1 MGKESEKGKKN
12 SKLSFLTVW
21 DSIIYAYLHRH
32 SSSSSDL
39 SYDNFYYDLDGFYSK
54 DNGVTYMYTLD
65 GYPTSMETSFR
76 TSLRMECRGETRISF
91 ISVLDRHKIDW
102 NSNQM
107 KAKLRGWQILDE
119 NQAEVSEYNMH
130 KNIADLD
137 NIEWRKMSLRYLND
151 AVLRR
156 KRKTFRFRCAVL
168 VSGVRG
174 EDFDTSIEAIEDF
187 CKQRGILLTRVL
199 YNVPEFLGMFSPFK
213 LSRDTKLEKEVGNV
227 VLTDELLARYTSFSQ
242 GKVGKSG
249 EYWGTDIYSCFACLK
264 PTKVKN
270 TDAETWLITGET
282 GSGKSYFGKGLI
294 IQLLAKP
301 YINGTIN
308 DVEGF
313 EYVELMQ
320 FETDEDRM
328 VLLNMAEGQG
338 LYFDPVPIILTG
350 DVKSDETMY
359 SMSVSF
365 TTVMFKTLV
374 GDVDIHIKVWVDII
388 IDEAVSRTYKNA
400 GVKQD
405 DMSTWENSAKL
416 SVFDVYYQ
424 AKDML
429 MNPEKNSTELT
440 DKIFNN
446 EDYLD
451 ALQVVVGKLSRYFE
465 DTGTL
470 RGTFTKR
477 VLLEEIAHAKLV
489 INSFG
494 MAGKSP
500 DTIDPVQMSLMQMY
514 AANISHIRSIFSKV
528 DGKYNFK
535 VWEEF
540 QRWGTFPN
548 SERIITTA
556 LTGGRKLGDINI
568 IMTNKVSD
576 LLNDDKFGIFG
587 NISSVAIGCIWD
599 AKVRH
604 DLCKRLSMENFES
617 DLDTLVSKNKQLVNY
632 VDGDTVQDS
641 AYSKAFLIGLDKT
654 YFTVSRMNL
663 PEEWDSM
670 SLFQTGVELKYNEE
684 EE

>member
-1 MGKESEKGKKN
+1 MGSKKK
-12 SKLSFLTVW
+12 KLGFMSIL
-21 DSIIYAYLHRH
+21 DSVLFAYGSRH
-32 SSSSSDL
+32 SSTAGDL
-39 SYDNFYYDLDGFYSK
+39 SFSDFYYDMNGYYNK
-54 DNGVTYMYTLD
+54 DTGVTYMYTID
-65 GYPTSMETSFR
+65 GYPNSMDTSFR
-76 TSLRMECRGETRISF
+76 TDLRRECKGDVRISF
-91 ISVLDRHKIDW
+91 ISLLDSYKIDW

-107 KAKLRGWQILDE
+107 QAKLRGWQILDE
-119 NQAEVSEYNMH
+119 TQAEVSDYNMH
-130 KNIADLD
+130 KNIQDMD
-137 NIEWRKMSLRYLND
+137 NIEWRKLSLRYLND

-168 VSGVRG
+168 VSGTRG
-174 EDFDTSIEAIEDF
+174 TDFDESIESIEDY
-187 CKQRGILLTRVL
+187 CKQRGIKLTRVL
-199 YNVPEFLGMFSPFK
+199 YNVYDYLGMFSPFR
-213 LSRDTKLEKEVGNV
+213 LGYNTKLEKEIGNV
-227 VLTDELLARYTSFSQ
+227 VLTDELLARYTTFSQ

-249 EYWGTDIYSCFACLK
+249 EYWGTDIFSCFACLK

-313 EYVELMQ
+313 EYTELLD
-320 FETDEDRM
+320 FATDADKM

-338 LYFDPVPIILTG
+338 LYVDPVPIILTG
-350 DVKSDETMY
+350 DDKSDETMY

-365 TTVMFKTLV
+365 TTVMFRAMVGTL
-374 GDVDIHIKVWVDII
+374 DEHLQIWSDII
-388 IDEAVSRTYKNA
+388 IDEAVSRTYSSA
-400 GVKQD
+400 GVEQE
-405 DMSTWENSAKL
+405 DMSTWSNSDDL
-416 SVFDVYYQ
+416 SIFDVY
-424 AKDML
+424 ANIKEML
-429 MNPEKNSTELT
+429 INPKSNQTELT
-440 DKIFNN
+440 EKVFNN
-446 EDYLD
+446 AVYID

-465 DTGTL
+465 ENGTL
-470 RGTFTKR
+470 RGTFKKR
-477 VLLEEIAHAKLV
+477 VSLEEIAHAKLV

-500 DTIDPVQMSLMQMY
+500 DTVDKVQMSLMQMY

-568 IMTNKVSD
+568 LMTNKVKD
-576 LLNDDKFGIFG
+576 LLDDDKFGIFG
-587 NISSVAIGCIWD
+587 NISSVAVGCIWD
-599 AKVRH
+599 SKVRH
-604 DLCKRLSMENFES
+604 DLCERLSMLNFES
-617 DLDTLVSKNKQLVNY
+617 DLDTLVSKNKQLLNY

-654 YFTVSRMNL
+654 YYTISKMNL
-663 PEEWDSM
+663 PDEWDSM
-670 SLFQTGVELKYNEE
+670 SLFQTGVELKYDEDDE
-684 EE
+684 

>member
-1 MGKESEKGKKN
+1 MAKD
-12 SKLSFLTVW
+12 SFIKVW
-21 DSIIYAYLHRH
+21 DKVLATVLKKGI
-32 SSSSSDL
+32 SSSASASGKD
-39 SYDNFYYDLDGFYSK
+39 FYYDTTGYYNK
-54 DNGVTYMYTLD
+54 DDGVTYMYTLD
-65 GYPTSMETSFR
+65 GYPSAMETSFR
-76 TSLRMECRGETRISF
+76 TNLRNECRGETRISI
-91 ISVLDRHKIDW
+91 ISLMDRHDIDW

-107 KAKLRGWQILDE
+107 KSKLRSWQILDE
-119 NQAEVSEYNMH
+119 SKDDVNVYNMH
-130 KNIADLD
+130 QNIAEMDS
-137 NIEWRKMSLRYLND
+137 IEWKKASLVYLND

-156 KRKTFRFRCAVL
+156 SRKTFRFRSAVL
-168 VSGVRG
+168 VSGKRG
-174 EDFDTSIEAIEDF
+174 QDFDDSIDAIENY
-187 CKQRGILLTRVL
+187 CKQRGIVLTRVL
-199 YNVPEFLGMFSPFK
+199 YNVPQFMSMYSPFK
-213 LSRDTKLEKEVGNV
+213 LSRDPKLEKEVGNV
-227 VLTDELLARYTSFSQ
+227 VLTDELLSRFNTFSQ
-242 GKVGKSG
+242 GKIGKSG
-249 EYWGTDIYSCFACLK
+249 EYWGTDIFSCFPCLK

-294 IQLLAKP
+294 IQLLGKP

-313 EYVELMQ
+313 EYTDLLE
-320 FETDEDRM
+320 FETDEDKM
-328 VLLNMAEGQG
+328 ILINMAEGQG

-350 DVKSDETMY
+350 DAQSDETMY

-374 GDVDIHIKVWVDII
+374 GDVDTHIRVWVDII

-400 GVKQD
+400 GVRQD
-405 DMSTWENSAKL
+405 NLDTWVNSLDL
-416 SVFDVYYQ
+416 SIFDVYYQ
-424 AKDML
+424 AKEML
-429 MNPEKNSTELT
+429 MNPSKSSTELT
-440 DKIFNN
+440 DKVFDNK
-446 EDYLD
+446 DYLD

-477 VLLEEIAHAKLV
+477 VLLEDIAHAKLV

-576 LLNDDKFGIFG
+576 LLSDDKFGIFG

-599 AKVRH
+599 AKVRQE
-604 DLCKRLSMENFES
+604 LCERLSMQNFES
-617 DLDTLVSKNKQLVNY
+617 DLNTLVIKNKQLVNY

-654 YFTVSRMNL
+654 YYTISRMNL

-670 SLFQTGVELKYNEE
+670 SLFQTGVELKYDYEE
-684 EE
+684 QQ

>member
-1 MGKESEKGKKN
+1 MGSKKK
-12 SKLSFLTVW
+12 KLRFMSIL
-21 DSIIYAYLHRH
+21 DSVLFAYGSRH
-32 SSSSSDL
+32 SSTAGDL
-39 SYDNFYYDLDGFYSK
+39 SFSDFYYDMNGYYNK
-54 DNGVTYMYTLD
+54 DTGVTYMYTID
-65 GYPTSMETSFR
+65 GYPNSMDTSFR
-76 TSLRMECRGETRISF
+76 TDLRRECKGDVRISF
-91 ISVLDRHKIDW
+91 ISLLDSYKIDW

-107 KAKLRGWQILDE
+107 QAKLRGWQILDE
-119 NQAEVSEYNMH
+119 TQAEVSDYNMH
-130 KNIADLD
+130 KNIQDMD
-137 NIEWRKMSLRYLND
+137 NIEWRKLSLRYLND

-168 VSGVRG
+168 VSGTRG
-174 EDFDTSIEAIEDF
+174 TDFDESIESIEDY
-187 CKQRGILLTRVL
+187 CKQRGIKLTRVL
-199 YNVPEFLGMFSPFK
+199 YNVYDYLGMFSPFR
-213 LSRDTKLEKEVGNV
+213 LGYNTKLEKEIGNV
-227 VLTDELLARYTSFSQ
+227 VLTDELLARYTTFSQ

-249 EYWGTDIYSCFACLK
+249 EYWGTDIFSCFACLK

-313 EYVELMQ
+313 EYTELLD
-320 FETDEDRM
+320 FATDADKM

-338 LYFDPVPIILTG
+338 LYVDPVPIILTG
-350 DVKSDETMY
+350 DDKSDETMY

-365 TTVMFKTLV
+365 TTVMFRAMVGTL
-374 GDVDIHIKVWVDII
+374 DEHLQIWSDII
-388 IDEAVSRTYKNA
+388 IDEAVSRTYSSA
-400 GVKQD
+400 GVEQE
-405 DMSTWENSAKL
+405 DMSTWSNSDNL
-416 SVFDVYYQ
+416 SIFDVY
-424 AKDML
+424 ANIKEML
-429 MNPEKNSTELT
+429 INPELNQTELT
-440 DKIFNN
+440 EKVFNN
-446 EDYLD
+446 AVYID

-465 DTGTL
+465 ENGTL
-470 RGTFTKR
+470 RGTFKKR
-477 VLLEEIAHAKLV
+477 VSLEEIAHAKLV

-500 DTIDPVQMSLMQMY
+500 DTVDKVQMSLMQMY

-568 IMTNKVSD
+568 IMTNKVKD
-576 LLNDDKFGIFG
+576 LLDDDKFGIFG
-587 NISSVAIGCIWD
+587 NISSVAVGCIWD
-599 AKVRH
+599 SKVRH
-604 DLCKRLSMENFES
+604 DLCERLSMLNFES
-617 DLDTLVSKNKQLVNY
+617 DLDTLVSKNKQLLNY

-654 YFTVSRMNL
+654 YYTISKMNL
-663 PEEWDSM
+663 PDEWDSM
-670 SLFQTGVELKYNEE
+670 SLFQTGVELKCDEDDE
-684 EE
+684 

>member
-1 MGKESEKGKKN
+1 MASMSWLTLWDIVLSTLLKKN
-12 SKLSFLTVW
+12 MSASAK
-21 DSIIYAYLHRH
+21 
-32 SSSSSDL
+32 SS
-39 SYDNFYYDLDGFYSK
+39 NAPFYFEPTGFYSR

-65 GYPTSMETSFR
+65 GYPASMETSFR
-76 TSLRMECRGETRISF
+76 TSLRNECRGDTRISV
-91 ISVLDRHKIDW
+91 ISLLDRHEIDW

-107 KAKLRGWQILDE
+107 KSKLRSWRIVDE
-119 NQAEVSEYNMH
+119 SKEDVSVYDMH
-130 KNIADLD
+130 KNISEMD
-137 NIEWRKMSLRYLND
+137 NIEWKKASLMYLND

-156 KRKTFRFRCAVL
+156 NRKTFRFRSAVF
-168 VSGVRG
+168 VSGTRG
-174 EDFDTSIEAIEDF
+174 QEFDDSIEAIETY
-187 CKQRGILLTRVL
+187 CKQRGIQLTRVL
-199 YNVPEFLGMFSPFK
+199 YNVNEYMAMYSPFK
-213 LSRDTKLEKEVGNV
+213 LSRDPKLEKEVGNV
-227 VLTDELLARYTSFSQ
+227 VLTDELLARFSSFSQ
-242 GKVGKSG
+242 GKVGKAG

-301 YINGTIN
+301 FINGTIN

-313 EYVELMQ
+313 EYIELLN
-320 FETDEDRM
+320 FETDEDKM
-328 VLLNMAEGQG
+328 VLLNMSEGRG
-338 LYFDPVPIILTG
+338 LYFDPVPILRTG
-350 DVKSDETMY
+350 DVESDETMY
-359 SMSVSF
+359 AMSVSF
-365 TTVMFKTLV
+365 TSTMFKVLV
-374 GDVDIHIKVWVDII
+374 GEVENKIGVWVNII
-388 IDEAVSRTYKNA
+388 IDEAVSRLYKSV
-400 GVKQD
+400 GVKQMDMDTWGNAD
-405 DMSTWENSAKL
+405 DSCI
-416 SVFDVYYQ
+416 FDVYEII
-424 AKDML
+424 KDML
-429 MNPEKNSTELT
+429 MNPDKDKT
-440 DKIFNN
+440 DLSSKVFDND
-446 EDYLD
+446 DYLN

-465 DTGTL
+465 EDGTL
-470 RGTFTKR
+470 RGTFSER
-477 VLLEEIAHAKLV
+477 VSLEEIAHAKLV

-500 DTIDPVQMSLMQMY
+500 DTVDPVQMALMQMY

-548 SERIITTA
+548 AERTITTA

-568 IMTNKVSD
+568 IMTNKVSA
-576 LLNDDKFGIFG
+576 LLEDDKFGIFG

-604 DLCKRLSMENFES
+604 ELCERLSMQNFEA

-654 YFTVSRMNL
+654 YYTISRMNL
-663 PEEWDSM
+663 PDEWDSM
-670 SLFQTGVELKYNEE
+670 SLFQTGVELKYDSDDE
-684 EE
+684 

>member
-1 MGKESEKGKKN
+1 MGSKKK
-12 SKLSFLTVW
+12 KLGFMSIL
-21 DSIIYAYLHRH
+21 DSVLFAYSSRH
-32 SSSSSDL
+32 SSTAGDL
-39 SYDNFYYDLDGFYSK
+39 SFSDFYYDMDGYYNK
-54 DNGVTYMYTLD
+54 DTGVTYMYTID
-65 GYPTSMETSFR
+65 GYPNSMDTSFR
-76 TSLRMECRGETRISF
+76 TDLRRECKGDVRISF
-91 ISVLDRHKIDW
+91 ISLLDSYKIDW

-107 KAKLRGWQILDE
+107 QAKLRGWQILDE
-119 NQAEVSEYNMH
+119 TQAEVSDYNMH
-130 KNIADLD
+130 KNIQDMD
-137 NIEWRKMSLRYLND
+137 NIEWRKLSLRYLND

-168 VSGVRG
+168 VSGTRG
-174 EDFDTSIEAIEDF
+174 TDFDESIESIEDY
-187 CKQRGILLTRVL
+187 CKQRGIKLTRVL
-199 YNVPEFLGMFSPFK
+199 YNVYDYLGMFSPFK
-213 LSRDTKLEKEVGNV
+213 LGYNTKLEKEIGNV
-227 VLTDELLARYTSFSQ
+227 VLTDELLARYTTFSQ

-249 EYWGTDIYSCFACLK
+249 EYWGTDIFSCFACLK

-313 EYVELMQ
+313 EYTELLD
-320 FETDEDRM
+320 FATDADKM

-338 LYFDPVPIILTG
+338 LYVDPVPIILTG
-350 DVKSDETMY
+350 DAKSDETMY

-365 TTVMFKTLV
+365 TSVMFRAMVGTL
-374 GDVDIHIKVWVDII
+374 DEHLQIWSDII
-388 IDEAVSRTYKNA
+388 IDEAVSRTYSSV
-400 GVKQD
+400 GVEQE
-405 DMSTWENSAKL
+405 DMSTWSNSDDL
-416 SVFDVYYQ
+416 SIFDVY
-424 AKDML
+424 ANIKEML
-429 MNPEKNSTELT
+429 INPQSNQTELT
-440 DKIFNN
+440 KKVFNN
-446 EDYLD
+446 ADYID
-451 ALQVVVGKLSRYFE
+451 TLQVVVGKLSRYFE
-465 DTGTL
+465 ENGTL
-470 RGTFTKR
+470 RGTFKKR
-477 VLLEEIAHAKLV
+477 VSLEEIAHAKLV

-500 DTIDPVQMSLMQMY
+500 DTVDKVQMSLMQMY

-568 IMTNKVSD
+568 IMTNKVKD
-576 LLNDDKFGIFG
+576 LLDDDKFGIFG
-587 NISSVAIGCIWD
+587 NISSVAVGCIWD
-599 AKVRH
+599 SKVRH
-604 DLCKRLSMENFES
+604 DLCERLSMMNFES
-617 DLDTLVSKNKQLVNY
+617 DLDTLVSKNKQLLNY

-654 YFTVSRMNL
+654 YYTISKMNL

-670 SLFQTGVELKYNEE
+670 SLFQTGVELKYDEDDE
-684 EE
+684 

>member
-1 MGKESEKGKKN
+1 MGSKKKKLGFVSILDLVLFAYN
-12 SKLSFLTVW
+12 S
-21 DSIIYAYLHRH
+21 RH
-32 SSSSSDL
+32 SSTAGDL
-39 SYDNFYYDLDGFYSK
+39 SFSNFYYDMDGYYNK
-54 DNGVTYMYTLD
+54 DTGVTYMYTID
-65 GYPTSMETSFR
+65 GYPNSMDTSFR
-76 TSLRMECRGETRISF
+76 TDLRRECKGDVRISF
-91 ISVLDRHKIDW
+91 ISLLDSYKIDW

-107 KAKLRGWQILDE
+107 QAKLRGWQILDE
-119 NQAEVSEYNMH
+119 TQAEVSDYNMH
-130 KNIADLD
+130 KNIQDMD
-137 NIEWRKMSLRYLND
+137 NIEWRKLSLRYLND

-168 VSGVRG
+168 VSGTRG
-174 EDFDTSIEAIEDF
+174 DDFDESIESIEDY
-187 CKQRGILLTRVL
+187 CKQRGIKLTRVL
-199 YNVPEFLGMFSPFK
+199 YNVYDYLGMFSPFK
-213 LSRDTKLEKEVGNV
+213 LGYNAKLEKEIGNV
-227 VLTDELLARYTSFSQ
+227 VLTDELLARYTTFSQ

-249 EYWGTDIYSCFACLK
+249 EYWGTDIFSCFACLK

-313 EYVELMQ
+313 EYTELLD
-320 FETDEDRM
+320 FETDEDKM

-338 LYFDPVPIILTG
+338 LYVDPVPIILTG
-350 DVKSDETMY
+350 DAKSDETMY

-365 TTVMFKTLV
+365 TSVMFRTMVGTL
-374 GDVDIHIKVWVDII
+374 DEHLQIWADII
-388 IDEAVSRTYKNA
+388 IDEAVSRTYSSV
-400 GVKQD
+400 GVEQE
-405 DMSTWENSAKL
+405 DMSTWSNSDDL
-416 SVFDVYYQ
+416 SIFDVYSNI
-424 AKDML
+424 KEML
-429 MNPEKNSTELT
+429 INPESNQTELT
-440 DKIFNN
+440 EKVFNN
-446 EDYLD
+446 ADYIG
-451 ALQVVVGKLSRYFE
+451 ALQVVIGKLSRYFE
-465 DTGTL
+465 DNGTL
-470 RGTFTKR
+470 RGTFKKR
-477 VLLEEIAHAKLV
+477 VSLEEIAHAKLV

-500 DTIDPVQMSLMQMY
+500 DTVDRVQMSLMQMY

-568 IMTNKVSD
+568 IMTNKVKD
-576 LLNDDKFGIFG
+576 LLDDDKFGIFG

-599 AKVRH
+599 SKVRH
-604 DLCKRLSMENFES
+604 DLCERLSMLNFES
-617 DLDTLVSKNKQLVNY
+617 DLDTLVSKNKQLLNY

-654 YFTVSRMNL
+654 YYTISKMNL
-663 PEEWDSM
+663 PDEWDSM
-670 SLFQTGVELKYNEE
+670 SLFQTGVELKYDEDDE
-684 EE
+684 

>member
-1 MGKESEKGKKN
+1 MSI
-12 SKLSFLTVW
+12 L
-21 DSIIYAYLHRH
+21 DSVLFAYGSRH
-32 SSSSSDL
+32 SSTAGDL
-39 SYDNFYYDLDGFYSK
+39 SFSDFYYDMNGYYNK
-54 DNGVTYMYTLD
+54 DTGVTYMYTID
-65 GYPTSMETSFR
+65 GYPNSMDTSFR
-76 TSLRMECRGETRISF
+76 TDLRRECKGDVRISF
-91 ISVLDRHKIDW
+91 ISLLDSYKIDW

-107 KAKLRGWQILDE
+107 QAKLRGWQILDE
-119 NQAEVSEYNMH
+119 TQAEVSDYNMH
-130 KNIADLD
+130 KNIQDMD
-137 NIEWRKMSLRYLND
+137 NIEWRKLSLRYLND

-156 KRKTFRFRCAVL
+156 KRKTLRFRCAVL
-168 VSGVRG
+168 VSGTRG
-174 EDFDTSIEAIEDF
+174 TDFDESIESIEDY
-187 CKQRGILLTRVL
+187 CKQRGIKLTRVL
-199 YNVPEFLGMFSPFK
+199 YNVYDYLGMFSPFR
-213 LSRDTKLEKEVGNV
+213 LGYNTKLEKEIGNV
-227 VLTDELLARYTSFSQ
+227 VLTDELLARYTTFSQ

-249 EYWGTDIYSCFACLK
+249 EYWGTDIFSCFACLK

-313 EYVELMQ
+313 EYTELLD
-320 FETDEDRM
+320 FATDADKM

-338 LYFDPVPIILTG
+338 LYVDPVPIILTG
-350 DVKSDETMY
+350 DDKSDETMY

-365 TTVMFKTLV
+365 TTAMFRAMVGTL
-374 GDVDIHIKVWVDII
+374 DEHLQIWSDII
-388 IDEAVSRTYKNA
+388 IDEAVSRTYSSA
-400 GVKQD
+400 GVEQE
-405 DMSTWENSAKL
+405 DMSTWSNSDDL
-416 SVFDVYYQ
+416 SIFDVY
-424 AKDML
+424 ANIKEML
-429 MNPEKNSTELT
+429 INPKSNQTELT
-440 DKIFNN
+440 EKVFNN
-446 EDYLD
+446 AVYID

-465 DTGTL
+465 ENGTL
-470 RGTFTKR
+470 RGTFKKR
-477 VLLEEIAHAKLV
+477 VSLEEIAHAKLV

-500 DTIDPVQMSLMQMY
+500 DTVDKVQMSLMQMY

-568 IMTNKVSD
+568 IMTNKVKD
-576 LLNDDKFGIFG
+576 LLDDDKFGIFG
-587 NISSVAIGCIWD
+587 NISSVAVGCIWD
-599 AKVRH
+599 SKVRH
-604 DLCKRLSMENFES
+604 DLCERLSMLNFES
-617 DLDTLVSKNKQLVNY
+617 DLDTLVSKNKQLLNY

-654 YFTVSRMNL
+654 YYTISKMNL
-663 PEEWDSM
+663 PDEWDSM
-670 SLFQTGVELKYNEE
+670 SLFQTGVELKYDEDDE
-684 EE
+684 

>member
-1 MGKESEKGKKN
+1 MGSKKK
-12 SKLSFLTVW
+12 KLGFMSIL
-21 DSIIYAYLHRH
+21 DSVLFAYGSRH
-32 SSSSSDL
+32 SSTAGDL
-39 SYDNFYYDLDGFYSK
+39 SFSDFYYDMNGYYNK
-54 DNGVTYMYTLD
+54 DTGVTYMYTID
-65 GYPTSMETSFR
+65 GYPNSMDTSFR
-76 TSLRMECRGETRISF
+76 TDLRRECKGDVRISF
-91 ISVLDRHKIDW
+91 ISLLDSYKIDW

-107 KAKLRGWQILDE
+107 QAKLRGWQILDE
-119 NQAEVSEYNMH
+119 TQAEVSDYNMH
-130 KNIADLD
+130 KNIQDMD
-137 NIEWRKMSLRYLND
+137 NIEWRKLSLRYLND

-168 VSGVRG
+168 VSGTRG
-174 EDFDTSIEAIEDF
+174 TDFDESIESIEDY
-187 CKQRGILLTRVL
+187 CKQRGIKLTRVL
-199 YNVPEFLGMFSPFK
+199 YNVYDYLGMFSPFR
-213 LSRDTKLEKEVGNV
+213 LGYNTKLEKEIGNV
-227 VLTDELLARYTSFSQ
+227 VLTDELLARYTTFSQ

-249 EYWGTDIYSCFACLK
+249 EYWGTDIFSCFACLK

-313 EYVELMQ
+313 EYTELLD
-320 FETDEDRM
+320 FATDADKM

-338 LYFDPVPIILTG
+338 LYVDPVPIILTG
-350 DVKSDETMY
+350 DDKSDETMY

-365 TTVMFKTLV
+365 TTVMFRAMVGTL
-374 GDVDIHIKVWVDII
+374 DEHLQIWSDII
-388 IDEAVSRTYKNA
+388 IDEAVSRTYSSA
-400 GVKQD
+400 GVEQE
-405 DMSTWENSAKL
+405 DMSTWSNSDNL
-416 SVFDVYYQ
+416 SIFDVY
-424 AKDML
+424 ANIKEML
-429 MNPEKNSTELT
+429 INPELNQTELT
-440 DKIFNN
+440 EKVFNN
-446 EDYLD
+446 AVYID

-465 DTGTL
+465 ENGTL
-470 RGTFTKR
+470 RGTFKKR
-477 VLLEEIAHAKLV
+477 VSLEEIAHAKLV

-500 DTIDPVQMSLMQMY
+500 DTVDKVQMSLMQMY

-568 IMTNKVSD
+568 IMTNKVKD
-576 LLNDDKFGIFG
+576 LLDDDKFGIFG
-587 NISSVAIGCIWD
+587 NISSVAVGCIWD
-599 AKVRH
+599 SKVRH
-604 DLCKRLSMENFES
+604 DLCERLSMLNFES
-617 DLDTLVSKNKQLVNY
+617 DLDTLVSKNKQLLNY

-654 YFTVSRMNL
+654 YYTISKMNL
-663 PEEWDSM
+663 PDEWDSM
-670 SLFQTGVELKYNEE
+670 SLFQTGVELKYDEDDE
-684 EE
+684 

>member
-1 MGKESEKGKKN
+1 MGSKKK
-12 SKLSFLTVW
+12 KLGFMSIL
-21 DSIIYAYLHRH
+21 DSVLFAYSSRH
-32 SSSSSDL
+32 SSTAGDL
-39 SYDNFYYDLDGFYSK
+39 SFSDFYYDMDGYYNK
-54 DNGVTYMYTLD
+54 DTGVTYMYTID
-65 GYPTSMETSFR
+65 GYPNSMDTSFR
-76 TSLRMECRGETRISF
+76 TDLRRECKGDVRISF
-91 ISVLDRHKIDW
+91 ISLLDSYKIDW

-107 KAKLRGWQILDE
+107 QAKLRGWQILDE
-119 NQAEVSEYNMH
+119 TQADVSDYNMH
-130 KNIADLD
+130 KNIQDMD
-137 NIEWRKMSLRYLND
+137 NIEWRKLSLRYLND

-168 VSGVRG
+168 VSGTRG
-174 EDFDTSIEAIEDF
+174 IDFDESIESIEDY
-187 CKQRGILLTRVL
+187 CKQRGIKLTRVL
-199 YNVPEFLGMFSPFK
+199 YNVYDYLGMFSPFK
-213 LSRDTKLEKEVGNV
+213 LGYNTKLEKEIGNV
-227 VLTDELLARYTSFSQ
+227 VLTDELLARYTTFSQ

-249 EYWGTDIYSCFACLK
+249 EYWGTDIFSCFACLK

-313 EYVELMQ
+313 EYTELLD
-320 FETDEDRM
+320 FATDADKM

-338 LYFDPVPIILTG
+338 LYVDPVPIILTG
-350 DVKSDETMY
+350 DAKSDETMY

-365 TTVMFKTLV
+365 TSVMFRAMVGTL
-374 GDVDIHIKVWVDII
+374 DEHLQIWSDII
-388 IDEAVSRTYKNA
+388 IDEAVSRTYS
-400 GVKQD
+400 GVGVEQE
-405 DMSTWENSAKL
+405 DMSTWSNSDDL
-416 SVFDVYYQ
+416 SIFDVY
-424 AKDML
+424 ANIKEML
-429 MNPEKNSTELT
+429 INPQLNQTELT
-440 DKIFNN
+440 KKVFNN
-446 EDYLD
+446 ADYID
-451 ALQVVVGKLSRYFE
+451 TLQVVVGKLSRYFE
-465 DTGTL
+465 ENGTL
-470 RGTFTKR
+470 RGTFKKR
-477 VLLEEIAHAKLV
+477 VSLEEIAHAKLV

-500 DTIDPVQMSLMQMY
+500 DTVDKVQMSLMQMY

-568 IMTNKVSD
+568 IMTNKVKD
-576 LLNDDKFGIFG
+576 LLDDDKFGIFG
-587 NISSVAIGCIWD
+587 NISSVAVGCIWD
-599 AKVRH
+599 SKVRH
-604 DLCKRLSMENFES
+604 DLCERLSMMNFES
-617 DLDTLVSKNKQLVNY
+617 DLDTLVSKNKQLLNY

-654 YFTVSRMNL
+654 YYTISKMNL

-670 SLFQTGVELKYNEE
+670 SLFQTGVELKYDEDDE
-684 EE
+684 

>member
-1 MGKESEKGKKN
+1 MGSKKKKLGFVSILDLALFAYN
-12 SKLSFLTVW
+12 S
-21 DSIIYAYLHRH
+21 RH
-32 SSSSSDL
+32 SSTAGDL
-39 SYDNFYYDLDGFYSK
+39 SFSDFYYDMDGYYNK
-54 DNGVTYMYTLD
+54 DTGVTYMYTID
-65 GYPTSMETSFR
+65 GYPNSMDTSFR
-76 TSLRMECRGETRISF
+76 TDLRRECKGDVRISF
-91 ISVLDRHKIDW
+91 ISLLDSYKIDW

-107 KAKLRGWQILDE
+107 QAKLRGWQILDE
-119 NQAEVSEYNMH
+119 TQAEVSDYNMH
-130 KNIADLD
+130 KNIQDMD
-137 NIEWRKMSLRYLND
+137 NIEWRRLSLRYLND

-168 VSGVRG
+168 VSGTRG
-174 EDFDTSIEAIEDF
+174 TDFDESVESIEDY
-187 CKQRGILLTRVL
+187 CKQRGIKLTRVL
-199 YNVPEFLGMFSPFK
+199 YNVYDYLGMFSPFK
-213 LSRDTKLEKEVGNV
+213 LGYNTKLEKEIGNV
-227 VLTDELLARYTSFSQ
+227 VLTDELLARYTTFSQ

-249 EYWGTDIYSCFACLK
+249 EYWGTDIFSCFACLK

-313 EYVELMQ
+313 EYTELLD
-320 FETDEDRM
+320 FETDADKM

-338 LYFDPVPIILTG
+338 LYVDPVPIILTG

-365 TTVMFKTLV
+365 TSVMFRTMVGTL
-374 GDVDIHIKVWVDII
+374 DEHLQIWADII
-388 IDEAVSRTYKNA
+388 IDEAVSRTYSSV
-400 GVKQD
+400 GVEQE
-405 DMSTWENSAKL
+405 DMSTWRNADDL
-416 SVFDVYYQ
+416 SIFDVYSNI
-424 AKDML
+424 KEML
-429 MNPEKNSTELT
+429 INPKSNQTELT
-440 DKIFNN
+440 EKVFNN
-446 EDYLD
+446 ADYIG
-451 ALQVVVGKLSRYFE
+451 ALQVVIGKLSRYFE
-465 DTGTL
+465 ENGTL
-470 RGTFTKR
+470 HGTFKKR
-477 VLLEEIAHAKLV
+477 VSLEEIAHAKLV

-500 DTIDPVQMSLMQMY
+500 DTVDKVQMSLMQMY

-568 IMTNKVSD
+568 IMTNKVKD
-576 LLNDDKFGIFG
+576 LLDDDKFGIFG

-599 AKVRH
+599 SKVRH
-604 DLCKRLSMENFES
+604 DLCERLSMLNFES
-617 DLDTLVSKNKQLVNY
+617 DLDTLVSKNKQLLNY

-654 YFTVSRMNL
+654 YYTISKMNL
-663 PEEWDSM
+663 PDEWDSM
-670 SLFQTGVELKYNEE
+670 SLFQTGVELKYDEDDE
-684 EE
+684 

>member
-1 MGKESEKGKKN
+1 MGSKKK
-12 SKLSFLTVW
+12 KLGFMSIL
-21 DSIIYAYLHRH
+21 DSVLFAYSSRH
-32 SSSSSDL
+32 SSTAGDL
-39 SYDNFYYDLDGFYSK
+39 SFSDFYYDMNGYYNK
-54 DNGVTYMYTLD
+54 DTGVTYMYTVD
-65 GYPTSMETSFR
+65 GYPNSMDTSFR
-76 TSLRMECRGETRISF
+76 TDLRRECKGDVRISF
-91 ISVLDRHKIDW
+91 ISLLDSYKIDW

-107 KAKLRGWQILDE
+107 QAKLRGWQILDE
-119 NQAEVSEYNMH
+119 TQAEVSDYNMH
-130 KNIADLD
+130 KNIQDMD
-137 NIEWRKMSLRYLND
+137 NIEWRKLSLRYLND

-168 VSGVRG
+168 VSGTRG
-174 EDFDTSIEAIEDF
+174 TDFDESIESIEDY
-187 CKQRGILLTRVL
+187 CKQRGIKLTRVL
-199 YNVPEFLGMFSPFK
+199 YNVYDYLGMFSPFK
-213 LSRDTKLEKEVGNV
+213 LGYNTKLEKEIGNV
-227 VLTDELLARYTSFSQ
+227 VLTDELLARYTTFSQ

-249 EYWGTDIYSCFACLK
+249 EYWGTDIFSCFACLK

-313 EYVELMQ
+313 EYTELLD
-320 FETDEDRM
+320 FATDADKM

-338 LYFDPVPIILTG
+338 LYVDPVPIILTG

-365 TTVMFKTLV
+365 TSVMFRAMVGTL
-374 GDVDIHIKVWVDII
+374 DEHLQIWSDII
-388 IDEAVSRTYKNA
+388 IDEAVSRTYS
-400 GVKQD
+400 GVGVEQE
-405 DMSTWENSAKL
+405 DMSTWSNSDDL
-416 SVFDVYYQ
+416 SIFDVY
-424 AKDML
+424 ANIKEML
-429 MNPEKNSTELT
+429 INPQSNQTELT
-440 DKIFNN
+440 KKVFNN
-446 EDYLD
+446 ADYID
-451 ALQVVVGKLSRYFE
+451 TLQVVVGKLSRYFE
-465 DTGTL
+465 ENGTL
-470 RGTFTKR
+470 RGTFKKR
-477 VLLEEIAHAKLV
+477 VSLEEIAHAKLV

-500 DTIDPVQMSLMQMY
+500 DTVDKVQMSLMQMY

-568 IMTNKVSD
+568 IMTNKVKD
-576 LLNDDKFGIFG
+576 LLDDDKFGIFG
-587 NISSVAIGCIWD
+587 NISSVAVGCIWD
-599 AKVRH
+599 SKVRH
-604 DLCKRLSMENFES
+604 DLCERLSMMNFES
-617 DLDTLVSKNKQLVNY
+617 DLDTLVSKNKQLLNY

-654 YFTVSRMNL
+654 YYTISKMNL

-670 SLFQTGVELKYNEE
+670 SLFQTGVELKYDEGDE
-684 EE
+684 

>member
-1 MGKESEKGKKN
+1 MSI
-12 SKLSFLTVW
+12 L
-21 DSIIYAYLHRH
+21 DSVLFAYGSRH
-32 SSSSSDL
+32 SSTAGDL
-39 SYDNFYYDLDGFYSK
+39 SFSDFYYDMNGYYNK
-54 DNGVTYMYTLD
+54 DTGVTYMYTID
-65 GYPTSMETSFR
+65 GYPNSMDTSFR
-76 TSLRMECRGETRISF
+76 TDLRRECKGDVRISF
-91 ISVLDRHKIDW
+91 ISLLDSYKIDW

-107 KAKLRGWQILDE
+107 QAKLRGWQILDE
-119 NQAEVSEYNMH
+119 TQAEVSDYNMH
-130 KNIADLD
+130 KNIQDMD
-137 NIEWRKMSLRYLND
+137 NIEWRKLSLRYLND

-168 VSGVRG
+168 VSGTRG
-174 EDFDTSIEAIEDF
+174 TDFDESIESIEDY
-187 CKQRGILLTRVL
+187 CKQRGIKLTRVL
-199 YNVPEFLGMFSPFK
+199 YNVYDYLGMFSPFR
-213 LSRDTKLEKEVGNV
+213 LGYNTKLEKEIGNV
-227 VLTDELLARYTSFSQ
+227 VLTDELLARYTTFSQ

-249 EYWGTDIYSCFACLK
+249 EYWGTDIFSCFACLK

-313 EYVELMQ
+313 EYTELLD
-320 FETDEDRM
+320 FATDADKM

-338 LYFDPVPIILTG
+338 LYVDPVPIILTG
-350 DVKSDETMY
+350 DDKSDETMY

-365 TTVMFKTLV
+365 TTVMFRAMVGTL
-374 GDVDIHIKVWVDII
+374 DEHLQIWSDII
-388 IDEAVSRTYKNA
+388 IDEAVSRTYSGA
-400 GVKQD
+400 GVEQE
-405 DMSTWENSAKL
+405 DMSTWSNSDDL
-416 SVFDVYYQ
+416 SIFDVY
-424 AKDML
+424 ANIKEML
-429 MNPEKNSTELT
+429 INPKSNQTELT
-440 DKIFNN
+440 EKVFNN
-446 EDYLD
+446 AVYID

-465 DTGTL
+465 ENGTL
-470 RGTFTKR
+470 RGTFKKR
-477 VLLEEIAHAKLV
+477 VSLEEIAHAKLV

-500 DTIDPVQMSLMQMY
+500 DTVDKVQMSLMQMY

-568 IMTNKVSD
+568 IMTNKVKD
-576 LLNDDKFGIFG
+576 LLDDDKFGIFG
-587 NISSVAIGCIWD
+587 NISSVAVGCIWD
-599 AKVRH
+599 SKVRH
-604 DLCKRLSMENFES
+604 DLCERLSMLNFES
-617 DLDTLVSKNKQLVNY
+617 DLDTLVSKNKQLLNY

-654 YFTVSRMNL
+654 YYTISKMNL
-663 PEEWDSM
+663 PDEWDSM
-670 SLFQTGVELKYNEE
+670 SLFQTGVELKYDEDDE
-684 EE
+684 

>member
-1 MGKESEKGKKN
+1 MGSKKK
-12 SKLSFLTVW
+12 KLGFMSIL
-21 DSIIYAYLHRH
+21 DSVLFAYSSRH
-32 SSSSSDL
+32 SSTAGDL
-39 SYDNFYYDLDGFYSK
+39 SFSDFYYDMDGYYNK
-54 DNGVTYMYTLD
+54 DTGVTYMYTID
-65 GYPTSMETSFR
+65 GYPNSMDTSFR
-76 TSLRMECRGETRISF
+76 TDLRRECKGDVRISF
-91 ISVLDRHKIDW
+91 ISLLDSYKIDW

-107 KAKLRGWQILDE
+107 QAKLRGWQILDE
-119 NQAEVSEYNMH
+119 TQAEVSDYNMH
-130 KNIADLD
+130 KNIQDMD
-137 NIEWRKMSLRYLND
+137 NIEWRKLSLRYLND

-168 VSGVRG
+168 VSGTRG
-174 EDFDTSIEAIEDF
+174 TDFDESIESIEDY
-187 CKQRGILLTRVL
+187 CTQRGIKLTRVL
-199 YNVPEFLGMFSPFK
+199 YNVYDYLGMFSPFK
-213 LSRDTKLEKEVGNV
+213 LGYNTKLEKEIGNV
-227 VLTDELLARYTSFSQ
+227 VLTDELLARYTTFSQ

-249 EYWGTDIYSCFACLK
+249 EYWGTDIFSCFACLK

-313 EYVELMQ
+313 EYTELLD
-320 FETDEDRM
+320 FATDADKM

-338 LYFDPVPIILTG
+338 LYVDPVPIILTG
-350 DVKSDETMY
+350 DAKSDETMY

-365 TTVMFKTLV
+365 TSVMFRAMVGTL
-374 GDVDIHIKVWVDII
+374 DEHLQIWSDII
-388 IDEAVSRTYKNA
+388 IDEAVSRTYSSV
-400 GVKQD
+400 GVEQE
-405 DMSTWENSAKL
+405 DMSTWSNSDDL
-416 SVFDVYYQ
+416 SIFDVY
-424 AKDML
+424 ANIKEML
-429 MNPEKNSTELT
+429 INPQSNQTELT
-440 DKIFNN
+440 KKVFNN
-446 EDYLD
+446 ADYID
-451 ALQVVVGKLSRYFE
+451 TLQVVVGKLSRYFE
-465 DTGTL
+465 DNGTL
-470 RGTFTKR
+470 RGTFKKR
-477 VLLEEIAHAKLV
+477 VSLEEIAHAKLV

-500 DTIDPVQMSLMQMY
+500 DTVDKVQMSLMQMY

-568 IMTNKVSD
+568 IMTNKVKD
-576 LLNDDKFGIFG
+576 LLDDDKFGIFG
-587 NISSVAIGCIWD
+587 NISSVAVGCIWD
-599 AKVRH
+599 SKVRH
-604 DLCKRLSMENFES
+604 DLCERLSMMNFES
-617 DLDTLVSKNKQLVNY
+617 DLDTLVSKNKQLLNY

-654 YFTVSRMNL
+654 YYTISKMNL

-670 SLFQTGVELKYNEE
+670 SLFQTGVELKYDEDDE
-684 EE
+684 

>member
-1 MGKESEKGKKN
+1 MGSKKKKLGFVSILDLALFAYN
-12 SKLSFLTVW
+12 S
-21 DSIIYAYLHRH
+21 RH
-32 SSSSSDL
+32 SSTAGDL
-39 SYDNFYYDLDGFYSK
+39 SFSDFYYDMDGYYNK
-54 DNGVTYMYTLD
+54 DTGVTYMYTID
-65 GYPTSMETSFR
+65 GYPNSMDTSFR
-76 TSLRMECRGETRISF
+76 TDLRRECKGDVRISF
-91 ISVLDRHKIDW
+91 ISLLDSYKIDW

-107 KAKLRGWQILDE
+107 QAKLRGWQILDE
-119 NQAEVSEYNMH
+119 TQAEVSDYNMH
-130 KNIADLD
+130 KNIQDMD
-137 NIEWRKMSLRYLND
+137 NIEWRKLSLRYLND

-168 VSGVRG
+168 VSGTRG
-174 EDFDTSIEAIEDF
+174 DDFDESVESIEDY
-187 CKQRGILLTRVL
+187 CKQRGIKLTRVL
-199 YNVPEFLGMFSPFK
+199 YNVYDYLGMFSPFK
-213 LSRDTKLEKEVGNV
+213 LGYNTKLEKEIGNV
-227 VLTDELLARYTSFSQ
+227 VLTDELLARYTTFSQ

-249 EYWGTDIYSCFACLK
+249 EYWGTDIFSCFACLK

-313 EYVELMQ
+313 EYTELLD
-320 FETDEDRM
+320 FETDADKM

-338 LYFDPVPIILTG
+338 LYVDPVPIILTG
-350 DVKSDETMY
+350 DAKSDETMY

-365 TTVMFKTLV
+365 TSVMFRTMVGTL
-374 GDVDIHIKVWVDII
+374 DEHLQIWADII
-388 IDEAVSRTYKNA
+388 IDEAVSRTYSSV
-400 GVKQD
+400 GVEQE
-405 DMSTWENSAKL
+405 DMSTWSNADDL
-416 SVFDVYYQ
+416 SIFDVYSNI
-424 AKDML
+424 KEML
-429 MNPEKNSTELT
+429 INPESNQTELT
-440 DKIFNN
+440 EKVFNN
-446 EDYLD
+446 ADYIG
-451 ALQVVVGKLSRYFE
+451 ALQVVIGKLSRYFE
-465 DTGTL
+465 ENGTL
-470 RGTFTKR
+470 RGTFKKR
-477 VLLEEIAHAKLV
+477 VSLEEIAHAKLV

-500 DTIDPVQMSLMQMY
+500 DTVDRVQMSLMQMY

-568 IMTNKVSD
+568 IMTNKVKD
-576 LLNDDKFGIFG
+576 LLDDDKFGIFG

-599 AKVRH
+599 SKVRH
-604 DLCKRLSMENFES
+604 DLCERLSMLNFES
-617 DLDTLVSKNKQLVNY
+617 DLDTLVSKNKQLLNY

-654 YFTVSRMNL
+654 YYTISKMNL
-663 PEEWDSM
+663 PDEWDSM
-670 SLFQTGVELKYNEE
+670 SLFQTGVELKYDEDDE
-684 EE
+684 

>member
-1 MGKESEKGKKN
+1 MGSKKK
-12 SKLSFLTVW
+12 KLGFMSIL
-21 DSIIYAYLHRH
+21 DSVLFAYGSRH
-32 SSSSSDL
+32 SSTAGDL
-39 SYDNFYYDLDGFYSK
+39 SFSDFYYDMNGYYNK
-54 DNGVTYMYTLD
+54 DTGVTYMYTID
-65 GYPTSMETSFR
+65 GYPNSMDTSFR
-76 TSLRMECRGETRISF
+76 TDLRRECKGDVRISF
-91 ISVLDRHKIDW
+91 ISLLDSYKIDW

-107 KAKLRGWQILDE
+107 QAKLRGWQILDE
-119 NQAEVSEYNMH
+119 TQAEVSDYNMH
-130 KNIADLD
+130 KNIQDMD
-137 NIEWRKMSLRYLND
+137 NIEWRKLSLRYLND

-168 VSGVRG
+168 VSGTRG
-174 EDFDTSIEAIEDF
+174 TDFDESIESIEDY
-187 CKQRGILLTRVL
+187 CKQRGIKLTRVL
-199 YNVPEFLGMFSPFK
+199 YNVYDYLGMFSPFR
-213 LSRDTKLEKEVGNV
+213 LGYNTKLEKEIGNV
-227 VLTDELLARYTSFSQ
+227 VLTDELLARYTTFSQ

-249 EYWGTDIYSCFACLK
+249 EYWGTDIFSCFACLK

-313 EYVELMQ
+313 EYTELLD
-320 FETDEDRM
+320 FATDADKM

-338 LYFDPVPIILTG
+338 LYVDPVPIILTG
-350 DVKSDETMY
+350 DDKSDETMY

-365 TTVMFKTLV
+365 TTVMFRAMVGTL
-374 GDVDIHIKVWVDII
+374 DEHLQIWSDII
-388 IDEAVSRTYKNA
+388 IDEAVSRTYSGA
-400 GVKQD
+400 GVEQE
-405 DMSTWENSAKL
+405 DMSTWSNSDDL
-416 SVFDVYYQ
+416 SIFDVY
-424 AKDML
+424 ANIKEML
-429 MNPEKNSTELT
+429 INPKSNQTELT
-440 DKIFNN
+440 EKVFNN
-446 EDYLD
+446 AVYID

-465 DTGTL
+465 ENGTL
-470 RGTFTKR
+470 RGTFKKR
-477 VLLEEIAHAKLV
+477 VSLEEIAHAKLV

-500 DTIDPVQMSLMQMY
+500 DTVDKVQMSLMQMY

-568 IMTNKVSD
+568 IMTNKVKD
-576 LLNDDKFGIFG
+576 LLDDDKFGIFG
-587 NISSVAIGCIWD
+587 NISSVAVGCIWD
-599 AKVRH
+599 SKVRH
-604 DLCKRLSMENFES
+604 DLCERLSMLNFES
-617 DLDTLVSKNKQLVNY
+617 DLDTLVSKNKQLLNY

-654 YFTVSRMNL
+654 YYTISKMNL
-663 PEEWDSM
+663 PDEWDSM
-670 SLFQTGVELKYNEE
+670 SLFQTGVELKYDEDDE
-684 EE
+684 

>member
-1 MGKESEKGKKN
+1 MGSKKK
-12 SKLSFLTVW
+12 KLGFMSIL
-21 DSIIYAYLHRH
+21 DSVLFAYGSRH
-32 SSSSSDL
+32 SSTAGDL
-39 SYDNFYYDLDGFYSK
+39 SFSDFYYDMNGYYNK
-54 DNGVTYMYTLD
+54 DTGVTYMYTID
-65 GYPTSMETSFR
+65 GYPNSMDTSFR
-76 TSLRMECRGETRISF
+76 TDLRRECKGDVRISF
-91 ISVLDRHKIDW
+91 ISLLDSYKIDW

-107 KAKLRGWQILDE
+107 QAKLRGWQILDE
-119 NQAEVSEYNMH
+119 TQAEVSDYNMH
-130 KNIADLD
+130 KNIQDMD
-137 NIEWRKMSLRYLND
+137 NIEWRKLSLRYLND

-168 VSGVRG
+168 VSGTRG
-174 EDFDTSIEAIEDF
+174 TDFDESIESIEDY
-187 CKQRGILLTRVL
+187 CKQRGIKLTRVL
-199 YNVPEFLGMFSPFK
+199 YNVYDYLGMFSPFR
-213 LSRDTKLEKEVGNV
+213 LGYNTKLEKEIGNV
-227 VLTDELLARYTSFSQ
+227 VLTDELLARYTTFSQ

-249 EYWGTDIYSCFACLK
+249 EYWGTDIFSCFACLK

-313 EYVELMQ
+313 EYTELLD
-320 FETDEDRM
+320 FATDADKM

-338 LYFDPVPIILTG
+338 LYVDPVPIILTG
-350 DVKSDETMY
+350 DDKSDETMY

-365 TTVMFKTLV
+365 TTVMFRAMVGTL
-374 GDVDIHIKVWVDII
+374 DEHLQIWSDII
-388 IDEAVSRTYKNA
+388 IDEAVSRTYSSA
-400 GVKQD
+400 GVEQE
-405 DMSTWENSAKL
+405 DMSTWSNSDDL
-416 SVFDVYYQ
+416 SIFDVY
-424 AKDML
+424 ANIKEML
-429 MNPEKNSTELT
+429 INPKSNQTELT
-440 DKIFNN
+440 EKVFNN
-446 EDYLD
+446 AVYID

-465 DTGTL
+465 ENGTL
-470 RGTFTKR
+470 RGTFKKR
-477 VLLEEIAHAKLV
+477 VSLEEIAHAKLV

-500 DTIDPVQMSLMQMY
+500 DTVDKVQMSLMQMY

-568 IMTNKVSD
+568 IMTNKVKD
-576 LLNDDKFGIFG
+576 LLDDDKFGIFG
-587 NISSVAIGCIWD
+587 NISSVAVGCIWD
-599 AKVRH
+599 SKVRH
-604 DLCKRLSMENFES
+604 DLCERLSMLNFES
-617 DLDTLVSKNKQLVNY
+617 DLDTLVSKNKQLLNY

-654 YFTVSRMNL
+654 YYTISKMNL
-663 PEEWDSM
+663 PDEWDSM
-670 SLFQTGVELKYNEE
+670 SLFQTGVELKYDEDDE
-684 EE
+684 

>member
-1 MGKESEKGKKN
+1 MGSKKKKLGFVSILDLALFAYN
-12 SKLSFLTVW
+12 S
-21 DSIIYAYLHRH
+21 RH
-32 SSSSSDL
+32 SSTAGDL
-39 SYDNFYYDLDGFYSK
+39 SFSDFYYDMDGYYNK
-54 DNGVTYMYTLD
+54 DTGVTYMYTID
-65 GYPTSMETSFR
+65 GYPNSMDTSFR
-76 TSLRMECRGETRISF
+76 TDLRRECKGDVRISF
-91 ISVLDRHKIDW
+91 ISLLDSYKIDW

-107 KAKLRGWQILDE
+107 QAKLRGWQILDE
-119 NQAEVSEYNMH
+119 TQAEVSDYNMH
-130 KNIADLD
+130 KNIQDMD
-137 NIEWRKMSLRYLND
+137 NIEWRKLSLRYLND

-168 VSGVRG
+168 VSGTRG
-174 EDFDTSIEAIEDF
+174 DDFDESVESIEDY
-187 CKQRGILLTRVL
+187 CKQRGIKLTRVL
-199 YNVPEFLGMFSPFK
+199 YNVYDYLGMFSPFK
-213 LSRDTKLEKEVGNV
+213 LGYNTKLEKEIGNV
-227 VLTDELLARYTSFSQ
+227 VLTDELLARYTTFSQ

-249 EYWGTDIYSCFACLK
+249 EYWGTDIFSCFACLK

-313 EYVELMQ
+313 EYTELLD
-320 FETDEDRM
+320 FETDEDKM

-338 LYFDPVPIILTG
+338 LYVDPVPIILTG
-350 DVKSDETMY
+350 DAKSDETMY

-365 TTVMFKTLV
+365 TSVMFRTMVGTL
-374 GDVDIHIKVWVDII
+374 DEHLQIWADII
-388 IDEAVSRTYKNA
+388 IDEAVSRTYSSV
-400 GVKQD
+400 GVEQE
-405 DMSTWENSAKL
+405 DMSTWSNSDDL
-416 SVFDVYYQ
+416 SIFDVYSNI
-424 AKDML
+424 KEML
-429 MNPEKNSTELT
+429 INPESNQTELT
-440 DKIFNN
+440 EKVFNN
-446 EDYLD
+446 ADYIG
-451 ALQVVVGKLSRYFE
+451 ALQVVIGKLSRYFE
-465 DTGTL
+465 ENGTL
-470 RGTFTKR
+470 RGTFKKR
-477 VLLEEIAHAKLV
+477 VSLEEIAHAKLV

-500 DTIDPVQMSLMQMY
+500 DTVDRVQMSLMQMY

-568 IMTNKVSD
+568 IMTNKVKD
-576 LLNDDKFGIFG
+576 LLDDDKFGIFG

-599 AKVRH
+599 SKVRH
-604 DLCKRLSMENFES
+604 DLCERLSMLNFES
-617 DLDTLVSKNKQLVNY
+617 DLDTLVSKNKQLLNY

-654 YFTVSRMNL
+654 YYTISKMNL
-663 PEEWDSM
+663 PDEWDSM
-670 SLFQTGVELKYNEE
+670 SLFQTGVELKYDEDDE
-684 EE
+684 

>member
-1 MGKESEKGKKN
+1 MGSKKK
-12 SKLSFLTVW
+12 KLGFMSIL
-21 DSIIYAYLHRH
+21 DSVLFAYSSRH
-32 SSSSSDL
+32 SSTAGDL
-39 SYDNFYYDLDGFYSK
+39 SFSDFYYDMDGYYNK
-54 DNGVTYMYTLD
+54 DTGVTYMYTID
-65 GYPTSMETSFR
+65 GYPNSMDTSFR
-76 TSLRMECRGETRISF
+76 TDLRRECKGDVRISF
-91 ISVLDRHKIDW
+91 ISLLDSYKIDW

-107 KAKLRGWQILDE
+107 QAKLRGWQILDE
-119 NQAEVSEYNMH
+119 TQAEVSDYNMH
-130 KNIADLD
+130 KNIQDMD
-137 NIEWRKMSLRYLND
+137 NIEWRKLSLRYLND

-168 VSGVRG
+168 VSGTRG
-174 EDFDTSIEAIEDF
+174 TDFDESIESIEDY
-187 CKQRGILLTRVL
+187 CKQRGIKLTRVL
-199 YNVPEFLGMFSPFK
+199 YNVYDYLGMFSPFK
-213 LSRDTKLEKEVGNV
+213 LGYNTKLEKEIGNV
-227 VLTDELLARYTSFSQ
+227 VLTDELLARYTTFSQ

-249 EYWGTDIYSCFACLK
+249 EYWGTDIFSCFACLK

-313 EYVELMQ
+313 EYTELLD
-320 FETDEDRM
+320 FATDADKM

-338 LYFDPVPIILTG
+338 LYVDPVPIILTG
-350 DVKSDETMY
+350 DAKSDETMY

-365 TTVMFKTLV
+365 TSVQFRTMVGTL
-374 GDVDIHIKVWVDII
+374 DEHLQIWSDII
-388 IDEAVSRTYKNA
+388 IDEAVSRTYSSA
-400 GVKQD
+400 GVEQE
-405 DMSTWENSAKL
+405 DMSTWSNSDDL
-416 SVFDVYYQ
+416 SIFDVY
-424 AKDML
+424 ANIKEML
-429 MNPEKNSTELT
+429 INPQLNQTELT
-440 DKIFNN
+440 KKVFNN
-446 EDYLD
+446 ADYID

-465 DTGTL
+465 ENGTL
-470 RGTFTKR
+470 RGTFKKR
-477 VLLEEIAHAKLV
+477 VSLEEIAHAKLV

-500 DTIDPVQMSLMQMY
+500 DTVDKVQMSLMQMY

-568 IMTNKVSD
+568 IMTNKVKD
-576 LLNDDKFGIFG
+576 LLDDDKFGIFG

-599 AKVRH
+599 SKVRH
-604 DLCKRLSMENFES
+604 DLCERLSMMNFES
-617 DLDTLVSKNKQLVNY
+617 DLDTLVSKNKQLLNY

-654 YFTVSRMNL
+654 YYTISKMNL
-663 PEEWDSM
+663 PDEWDSM
-670 SLFQTGVELKYNEE
+670 SLFQTGVELKYDEDDE
-684 EE
+684 